1 MALAVALKMTA
12 VKGHPA
18 FDTVE
23 KDAVVAM
30 GWSAT
35 CLLLVRSKMA

>member
-1 MALAVALKMTA
+1 MTA
-12 VKGHPA
+12 EKGRPA
-18 FDTVE
+18 LDTVD

-30 GWSAT
+30 GWGAT